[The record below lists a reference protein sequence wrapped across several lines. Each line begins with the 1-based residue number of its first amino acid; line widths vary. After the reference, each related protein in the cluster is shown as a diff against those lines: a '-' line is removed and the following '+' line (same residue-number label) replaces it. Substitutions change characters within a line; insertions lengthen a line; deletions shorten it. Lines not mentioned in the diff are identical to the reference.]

1 MPIKPDDGREILRRA
16 GIFGE
21 VYAPTRTA
29 LEKDYFDAV
38 GHVRDVLAYAGIHDF
53 DAQLRGD
60 RRRDQVV
67 VLCDARTSSHQD
79 AAYFRTERGDRR
91 VRISGLQAWTEPDE
105 LLAFV
110 PVGAVLHVLKLED
123 PATRN
128 ALDDPQSPLCRL
140 LRNGLPGLD
149 LGQAPAVDPYTYAQI
164 RARRGQGRFRNSLFS
179 APNPR
184 CAISGVGYPLLLE
197 AAHIVP
203 FSESFDHSPA
213 NGLILRADLHTL
225 FDLHEIT
232 VDRRGIVRA
241 SPSVIEIDS
250 YATFDARQALLNE
263 HELAQKAAA
272 LQDHNGR
279 CGWFAHDN

>member
-1 MPIKPDDGREILRRA
+1 VPIEPDDGREILRRA
-16 GIFGE
+16 GIFGA

-38 GHVRDVLAYAGIHDF
+38 GPVRDVLAHAGIHDF
-53 DAQLRGD
+53 DAQPRGG
-60 RRRDQVV
+60 RRRGQVV
-67 VLCDARTSSHQD
+67 VLCDERTSSHQD

-91 VRISGLQAWTEPDE
+91 VRISGLQAWTDPDE

-123 PATRN
+123 PATRI
-128 ALDDPQSPLCRL
+128 ALDDPQTPLCRL
-140 LRNGLPGLD
+140 LRNGLPEPD
-149 LGQAPAVDPYTYAQI
+149 WEQAPAVDPYTYAQI
-164 RARRGQGRFRNSLFS
+164 RARRGQGRFRDSLFS
-179 APNPR
+179 TPNPH

-203 FSESFDHSPA
+203 FSESFDHSQA

-232 VDRRGIVRA
+232 IDRMGIVRA
-241 SPSVIEIDS
+241 SPSVVEIDS
-250 YATFDARQALLNE
+250 YAAFNSQQALLDE
-263 HELAQKAAA
+263 YELAQKAPA

-279 CGWFAHDN
+279 CGWFAHDR

>member
-1 MPIKPDDGREILRRA
+1 MPIEPDDGRDILRRA

-38 GHVRDVLAYAGIHDF
+38 APVRDVLSYAGIHDF

-60 RRRDQVV
+60 RRRGQVV
-67 VLCDARTSSHQD
+67 VLCDAHTSSHQD
-79 AAYFRTERGDRR
+79 AAYFRTGRGDRR
-91 VRISGLQAWTEPDE
+91 VRISGLKAWTEPGV

-110 PVGAVLHVLKLED
+110 PVGAVLHVLKLD
-123 PATRN
+123 DLATRN
-128 ALDDPQSPLCRL
+128 ALDNPQSPLCRL
-140 LRNGLPGLD
+140 LRNGLPGPD
-149 LGQAPAVDPYTYAQI
+149 LRQAPAVDPYTYAQI
-164 RARRGQGRFRNSLFS
+164 RARRGQGRFRASLFS
-179 APNPR
+179 APYPR

-203 FSESFDHSPA
+203 FSESLDHSPA

-232 VDRRGIVRA
+232 IDRTGIVRA
-241 SPSVIEIDS
+241 SSSVIEIDS
-250 YATFDARQALLNE
+250 YAVFNAQQALLDA
-263 HELAQKAAA
+263 HELAQKAQA
-272 LQDHNGR
+272 LQDHNRR